1 MPTILGREGFM
12 NKSILTKREKEIFK
26 LLICNKTTKEI
37 AQTLNIS
44 EKTVRNHI
52 SNTMQKLGVKGRA
65 NAVVELLRLNEIS
78 L

>member
-1 MPTILGREGFM
+1 MK
-12 NKSILTKREKEIFK
+12 KSILTKREKQVFEM
-26 LLICNKTTKEI
+26 LISNKTTKEI
-37 AQTLNIS
+37 ADTLKIS

-65 NAVVELLRLNEIS
+65 SAVVELLRLGEIS